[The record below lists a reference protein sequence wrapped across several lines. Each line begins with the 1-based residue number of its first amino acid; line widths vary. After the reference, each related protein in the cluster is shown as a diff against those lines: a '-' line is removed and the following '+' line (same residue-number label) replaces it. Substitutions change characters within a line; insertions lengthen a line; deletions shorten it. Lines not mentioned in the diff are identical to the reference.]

1 LLSRRTAATGID
13 LGHHTVK
20 LVRLEQNGNGPVL
33 THWGLRPVLGNGG
46 ENVEG
51 RGLAL
56 KELMREL
63 GLRAR
68 RLGRVT
74 ASVSGRDVHLR
85 QVSLP
90 ALSPEEL
97 RAALPFEAKKH
108 LPLESLQDPCLDFQI
123 LGRSQVPG
131 DEDKP
136 GEGQDVLLV
145 AAPRARR
152 DRVLRI
158 LDTVGIDPGSVD
170 ADPLPAVNAVLEAHP
185 QDPERDEAVVVLDL
199 GATNSVLAAVHPRR
213 GLYVRS
219 LECTCNVLTDRIEE
233 RLSFDRTTAE
243 QMLTELKGEEGRQ
256 IQSVLEESM
265 TGLVRE
271 IEETVRFLSL
281 RQRIETVSRIYLC
294 GGGSLIAGLGERI
307 ASALTIAVEHADP
320 LGDLKVAKGDPPSV
334 EERVRLVTAT
344 GLARW

>member
-1 LLSRRTAATGID
+1 MLSRRTATGID

-33 THWGLRPVLGNGG
+33 THWGLRAVTGDDG

-51 RGLAL
+51 RARALA
-56 KELMREL
+56 ELMREL
-63 GLRAR
+63 GLKSR
-68 RLGRVT
+68 RLGRVVT
-74 ASVSGRDVHLR
+74 SVSGRDVHLR

-123 LGRSQVPG
+123 LGRSPVPADG
-131 DEDKP
+131 KDKENA
-136 GEGQDVLLV
+136 GGQEVLLV

-152 DRVLRI
+152 DRALKI
-158 LDTVGIDPGSVD
+158 LDAVGIDPGVVE
-170 ADPLPAVNAVLEAHP
+170 ADPLPAVNAVLEAYP
-185 QDPERDEAVVVLDL
+185 PDPEADAAVVVLDL
-199 GATNSVLAAVHPRR
+199 GAVNSILAAVHPVR

-219 LECTCNVLTDRIEE
+219 LECTCNVLTGRIEKE
-233 RLSFDRTTAE
+233 LSFDRTTAE

-256 IQSVLEESM
+256 VQSVLEESLA
-265 TGLVRE
+265 GLIRE
-271 IEETVRFLSL
+271 IEETVRFMSL
-281 RQRIETVSRIYLC
+281 RQRINTVSKIYLC
-294 GGGSLIAGLGERI
+294 GGGSLISGLGERI
-307 ASALTIAVEHADP
+307 ASALGVETVHVDP
-320 LGDLKVAKGDPPSV
+320 LGDLAVAGEGPTPT
-334 EERVRLVTAT
+334 ERARLVSAV